1 MTLVLQ
7 RSAPM
12 RWFVNSATGASLP
25 HMTIQLVRKLS
36 SSRSRLDQRTGRY
49 GRMSIFSSTPRHTVE
64 IDICAREQVASKVKD
79 GLSDIL
85 EGVRPWYSML
95 VRVSF
100 EHLPLLAIMLYLAWW
115 FTYGSSI
122 EKPVERSEAS
132 PRDTFGPFI
141 TNIMVSLGIL
151 SILHFLSK
159 ALDKV
164 WSWLFPRVCFA
175 IGQGKQRFA
184 LYNTVER
191 VRWIIVGLGAA
202 SLLGAI
208 L

>member
-1 MTLVLQ
+1 MVREFSNWRQLASYDNPASKEVIELSIKA
-7 RSAPM
+7 RSEDWEIRAD
-12 RWFVNSATGASLP
+12 V
-25 HMTIQLVRKLS
+25 H
-36 SSRSRLDQRTGRY
+36 
-49 GRMSIFSSTPRHTVE
+49 FSSTPRHTVE

-175 IGQGKQRFA
+175 IGQGKQR
-184 LYNTVER
+184 YNTVER